1 MVPLAYT
8 LTAFVP
14 EGTCRDDRCTRGK
27 GTSPRA
33 CSEPE
38 APALLELCS
47 SCLGM
52 SCTHHACR
60 LQQQEQL
67 FRASTMFQVQGW
79 MTDTLCSLSEQSH
92 QASIIIFISQVER

>member
-8 LTAFVP
+8 LTAFVT

-47 SCLGM
+47 SCLGHALHP
-52 SCTHHACR
+52 SC
-60 LQQQEQL
+60 LQ
-67 FRASTMFQVQGW
+67 ATTTGTV
-79 MTDTLCSLSEQSH
+79 
-92 QASIIIFISQVER
+92 V